1 MLLRKEDKY
10 IARIHFKLKVLQSK
24 GQAFEDFFVSVMTKA
39 DQDFQP
45 VKAYG
50 NIGDQKNDGFNKKT
64 GTYYQVFAPEDIT
77 KDKTIYDA
85 AKKLEKDFRG
95 LYEKWNDICQV
106 KKYYFV
112 VNDKYEGLDPII
124 TQKIIELNNE
134 EAFSDVDIEVF
145 MAKDLQKEFEKLDED
160 DVQELIGYIPSSSSE
175 LIEYGSLGEVVDY
188 LMKTELPKVRNNK
201 LIVPDFDEK
210 IEFNGLSREVKSKL
224 MTGSY
229 QEGALIRYFN
239 ENPGTREIL
248 QEKFHALYQLASEE
262 ILDTQEDEADCKF
275 YYIVDR
281 ACPKKTAGTV
291 SCVEVLMAYYFSSCD
306 IFEEPQ

>member
-1 MLLRKEDKY
+1 MRKEDKY

-124 TQKIIELNNE
+124 TQKIIGLNNE

>member
-1 MLLRKEDKY
+1 MKKEDKY

-95 LYEKWNDICQV
+95 LYEKWNDICQI
-106 KKYYFV
+106 KKYFFV
-112 VNDKYEGLDPII
+112 VNDRYEGLDPII

-134 EAFSDVDIEVF
+134 EAFSDIDIETFLV
-145 MAKDLQKEFEKLDED
+145 KDLQKEFEKLDED
-160 DVQELIGYIPSSSSE
+160 DVQELIGYIPSSSSA

-188 LMKTELPKVRNNK
+188 LMKTELPKVKNDK

-210 IEFNGLSREVKSKL
+210 IAFNGLSREVKSKL
-224 MTGSY
+224 ITGSY
-229 QEGALIRYFN
+229 QEGALTRYFN

-248 QEKFHALYQLASEE
+248 QEKFHALYQLACEE
-262 ILDTQEDEADCKF
+262 ILDAEEDEADCKF
-275 YYIVDR
+275 YYIVDK
-281 ACPKKTAGTV
+281 ACPKKTAGTI

>member
-124 TQKIIELNNE
+124 TQKIIGLNNE

>member
-95 LYEKWNDICQV
+95 LYEKWNDICQI

-134 EAFSDVDIEVF
+134 EAFLNIDIEVF

-210 IEFNGLSREVKSKL
+210 IEFNGLSREVRSKL